1 MAAFHHVLKS
11 RSSRWTD
18 AVRKAYRQPPLGSDN
33 HRKDSR
39 RMPMATRSST
49 VRQQNVQS
57 KITMIFILV
66 LSLSGLENLIAE
78 LLPEFEIGLIEVG
91 ISTFWFVPLSLCLIF
106 NNWWAA
112 LAAPLGE
119 IVFSDLVLG
128 EFGGL
133 GEFEEVLLV
142 TVALFAAGRLIK
154 DVRNR
159 RQLLIIALLSYVFA
173 ELPATFI
180 DIFKV
185 WVGVEGLEA
194 VAGLPESIVILE
206 GIDFLVEYVI
216 SGIIFGA
223 IPTLWLVPRLHGT
236 IEPLIG
242 LKPREP
248 GERAALDGSGLGI
261 YAAIGFVLATLIAVV
276 SEMGFNIIEWEPEF
290 LDSIG
295 EWFIWIPIALA
306 AIVAAIVLI
315 VRRNR
320 REAS

>member
-1 MAAFHHVLKS
+1 M
-11 RSSRWTD
+11 
-18 AVRKAYRQPPLGSDN
+18 
-33 HRKDSR
+33 
-39 RMPMATRSST
+39 
-49 VRQQNVQS
+49 
-57 KITMIFILV
+57 TMIFILV

-78 LLPEFEIGLIEVG
+78 LLPELEIGLIEVG
-91 ISTFWFVPLSLCLIF
+91 VSTFWFVPLSLCILF

-142 TVALFAAGRLIK
+142 TVALFAASWLIS

-159 RQLLIIALLSYVFA
+159 RQLLIFGLLSYVFA

-185 WVGVEGLEA
+185 WVGVEELEA

-206 GIDFLVEYVI
+206 SIDFLIEFIV
-216 SGIIFGA
+216 SGVIFGA
-223 IPTLWLVPRLHGT
+223 LPALWLVPRLHGK
-236 IEPLIG
+236 IEPLMG
-242 LKPREP
+242 LKPRQP
-248 GERAALDGSGLGI
+248 GERGEVGGTGLGI

-290 LDSIG
+290 LDAIG
-295 EWFIWIPIALA
+295 QWFIWIPIVAA
-306 AIVAAIVLI
+306 AIVAAVVLI
-315 VRRNR
+315 IRRNR
-320 REAS
+320 GRAEAEPR